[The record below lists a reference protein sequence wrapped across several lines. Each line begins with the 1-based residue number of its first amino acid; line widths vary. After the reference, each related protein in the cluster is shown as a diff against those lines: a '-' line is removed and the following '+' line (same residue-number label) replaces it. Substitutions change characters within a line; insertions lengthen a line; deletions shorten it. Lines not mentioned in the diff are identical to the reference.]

1 MRLASI
7 RGRLVAG
14 GVAGVAM
21 LVLLVGGVDA
31 ANTGFVRAQGDGFV
45 LNGQPFRFVGTN
57 AYYMAIMTALGSSAH
72 ADDQIAVARALG
84 FTVMRTW
91 GYADGPNE
99 GVGADGFQ
107 PAPGVYNEQAFR
119 ALDYVLYKADLA
131 GVRLLIPLVD
141 GNSSYGGVGQYAAWC
156 AGGGGERVFYEH
168 AGCKQLYKSYVSY
181 VLNRRNTYTGRLYK
195 DDPTVFAWE
204 LANEPHVVNHVD
216 PSGQIVR
223 TWVAEMAAFFKAVD
237 GNHMVSTG
245 EEGYD
250 VSPAGYRDVGAAYS
264 GQGWLFDG
272 NKGIAFTQNT
282 ADPNID
288 YGSIHLYPEFWN
300 LSPAQGSTW
309 IADHVRIARTLGK
322 PLVLGEFGASQN
334 TAAAFTGWLQTWQ
347 AENGAGA
354 LAWQVMCQVCYGMR
368 DQFGILY
375 PQAADV
381 TGLLAAT
388 AAAVKTPDGTPPAP
402 SPAFTV
408 TGTTV
413 TPNPVAA
420 GQAVTAHTSVTATAP
435 AGGMAVVLEIRDT
448 GGAMLAQQVHMG
460 QSFGAGET
468 RAYAWTVSAALAAG
482 LYTVAVAVYDVAAG
496 TLATAVNPAASFA
509 VLDPEAGT
517 PPRLDLQL
525 DQTSFRP
532 GDTLVLAARVTPGSS
547 PRPVDVYLLVR
558 LPDGRLASLQADG
571 TFVGGVA
578 PVVRGWVPVAFAGE
592 ILRMPVDG
600 ASLPGDYAW
609 ITGLAEAGTATPV
622 QGIEQHPF
630 TITP

>member
-1 MRLASI
+1 M
-7 RGRLVAG
+7 RLVATSRRF
-14 GVAGVAM
+14 VAGGIAGAAM
-21 LVLLVGGVDA
+21 LVLLAGGADA
-31 ANTGFVRAQGDGFV
+31 ANTGFVRAQGEGFV
-45 LNGQPFRFVGTN
+45 LDGQPFRFVGTN
-57 AYYMAIMTALGSSAH
+57 AYYMAIMTALGSPAH

-99 GVGADGFQ
+99 GVGANGFQ

-131 GVRLLIPLVD
+131 GLRLLIPLVD
-141 GNSSYGGVGQYAAWC
+141 GNSSYGGVSQYATWC
-156 AGGGGERVFYEH
+156 AGGGGARVFFEH
-168 AGCKQLYKSYVSY
+168 AGCQQLYKSYVSH
-181 VLNRRNTYTGRLYK
+181 VLNRRNTYNGRLYK

-204 LANEPHVVNHVD
+204 LANEPHLVNGGD
-216 PSGQIVR
+216 PSGQLIR
-223 TWVAEMAAFFKAVD
+223 AWVAEMAAFFKSLD
-237 GNHMVSTG
+237 GNHLVSTG

-250 VSPAGYRDVGAAYS
+250 VGAAGYGDVGAAYS
-264 GQGWLFDG
+264 GQAWLFDG
-272 NKGIAFTQNT
+272 NKGIAFSQNT

-288 YGSIHLYPEFWN
+288 YGSIHVYPEFWN
-300 LSPAQGSTW
+300 LSPAQGRTW
-309 IADHVRIARTLGK
+309 IADHIRIARALGK
-322 PLVLGEFGASQN
+322 PLVLGEFGASQH
-334 TAAAFTGWLQTWQ
+334 TAATFTGWLQTWQ
-347 AENGAGA
+347 AEHGAGA

-388 AAAVKTPDGTPPAP
+388 AADVKTPDGPTPTPT
-402 SPAFTV
+402 FTV
-408 TGTTV
+408 AATTV

-420 GQAVTAHTSVTATAP
+420 GQAVTASTSVTATAP
-435 AGGMAVVLEIRDT
+435 AGGMAVVLEVHDA
-448 GGAMLAQQVHMG
+448 GGATIAQEVHAG

-468 RAYAWTVSAALAAG
+468 RAYAWTASGPLAAG
-482 LYTVAVAVYDVAAG
+482 PYTVAVAVYDAITG

-509 VLDPEAGT
+509 VLDPAAGT

-525 DQTSFRP
+525 NQTSFRP
-532 GDTLVLAARVTPGSS
+532 GDPLVVAVSVTPGSS
-547 PRPVDVYLLVR
+547 ARPVDVYLLVR
-558 LPDGRLASLQADG
+558 LPDGRVASLQADG

-578 PVVRGWVPVAFAGE
+578 PIVRGWVPVAFAGE

-600 ASLPGDYAW
+600 ASLAGDYAW
-609 ITGLAEAGTATPV
+609 ITGLAVAGTATPV
-622 QGIEQHPF
+622 QAIEQHPF